1 MKQNKSSFMITCKQS
16 TEWVIKKEHKR
27 LSVKETLQLLSH
39 MAVCSFCRLFQKQN
53 SIVSKA
59 LNKSESREIFHLTSK
74 EKKELLHS
82 VQNKINE

>member
-1 MKQNKSSFMITCKQS
+1 MIQNKSSFMITCKQS

-53 SIVSKA
+53 SLVSKA
-59 LNKSESREIFHLTSK
+59 FHKSERREIFHLTSN